1 MCGVDAHRIPGW
13 SRGYGVL
20 VCGGWGWECVVGV
33 SEGGCM
39 WECVVGVVGVGM
51 CVCVWE
57 CGVCV
62 FVRGGV

>member
-1 MCGVDAHRIPGW
+1 MF
-13 SRGYGVL
+13 

-51 CVCVWE
+51 CVCV
-57 CGVCV
+57 CGSVVCV
-62 FVRGGV
+62 FVWGGV

>member
-1 MCGVDAHRIPGW
+1 M
-13 SRGYGVL
+13 L

-51 CVCVWE
+51 CVCV
-57 CGVCV
+57 CGSVVCV
-62 FVRGGV
+62 CLCGEGCSVENGE